1 MTHNDNDELE
11 AKATAYLK
19 GLLSQATK
27 VPVGRVDAHRAFESF
42 GIDSVMAMTMTA
54 ELEAVLGSL
63 PKTLFFEFRD
73 LHGLARHLLATH
85 RPALLRLLGGAEEE
99 TPAPAGR
106 PRKAVPGGAAQAK
119 GVPGGAVPRKPLTS
133 SRWATRFEA
142 PAPARRPEPARAP
155 EPAPPAGPDAS
166 RVLDIA
172 IIGLSGRYPQAR
184 TLDEFWANLAAG
196 RDSVTEIPADRW
208 DHRAYFDPDKDAP
221 GKTYSKW
228 GGFVDGVAEFDPLFF
243 HISPS
248 EAELMDPQE
257 RLFLQCAYETVED
270 AGYTPAGLNAPSENG
285 AVPNIGVYVGV
296 MYEEYQLYGAQEQ
309 ALGRP
314 VALSG
319 NPSAV
324 ANRVSYYF
332 DFRGPSMSV
341 DTMCSSS
348 LSAIQLACQ
357 SIRSGVCEVAL
368 AGGVNLSVHPN
379 KYLMLGQGKFVSSK
393 GRCESFGKGGDGY
406 VPGEGVGA
414 VLLKPLARA
423 VADGDRIHGVIRG
436 IAVNHGGRTNG
447 YAVPSPL
454 AQARSITDAWQQAG
468 VDPRAVSYIEAHG
481 TGTALGDP
489 IEISGLTKAFRQHTQ
504 DDRFCAIGSV
514 KSNIGHCES
523 AAGIS
528 GLTKVLLQMR
538 HGKLAPSLH
547 SAELNPHIDFD
558 GTPFTVQQT
567 LADWQRPV
575 LTVDGAER
583 ELPRIAGISS
593 FGAGGSNAHLVVEE
607 YRAEPAAAAETGSG
621 APVLVV
627 LSARSADRLAEKAR
641 RLADW
646 IEAKGLSDADLP
658 SLARTLQV
666 GREAMRERLGVVV
679 DSLPGLV
686 ARLTAFAAGEEAE
699 GLVRGRASGDSEAL
713 ARLAADE
720 RLDDA
725 LAGRDLATLL
735 DLWVRGVT
743 VDWTGLDDGEAPAR
757 IALPAYPF
765 SRDRYWIDTSRTAAA
780 VAGTPVEQAPPAL
793 VFTESWEPEALPAGP
808 AAAPRTLVCLCAD
821 RDVQEELARAAR
833 SLDPATTLV
842 FVTRGEAFRKTS
854 DHSYEVDARE
864 AGDCVRAFEEIG
876 AQYGPVDALL
886 NLWAPADGAGPAAY
900 PATVHLLRAVA
911 AAGLTVRRILQAGEF
926 RDGTEE
932 AYLESWLGFERSLGR
947 VLSGVGFTAVLED
960 ARDGDGRTAPGDWF
974 ARLLDE
980 LTAAEPAS
988 ALYRGGVRHVSKVRP
1003 STPGA
1008 GKDLLKQRGTYLVTG
1023 GLGGLGLLFAEHLAR
1038 TRSARLV
1045 LTGRSPLDAR
1055 REQLIAR
1062 IEALGGEVLYGR
1074 ADVADR
1080 EAVRAVVTA
1089 AHERFGAIDGVIHAA
1104 GVAGQGSLLTSDAR
1118 EFRDRLASKV
1128 DGTLVLDEVLAGEP
1142 LDFVCYFSST
1152 SAVLGDF
1159 GSCDYAVGNRFQ
1171 TAYAR
1176 HRDQLVRQGSLSGAT
1191 VAVNWPLW
1199 RDGGMGFADAQ
1210 GAELYL
1216 ASSGLRLL
1224 DREEGI
1230 ALFERLLGQGST
1242 QQLVLAGEPDRV
1254 RRLLGVDRAPAGRE
1268 RPATPAVPAAPAA
1281 PATTTTAHT
1290 ALVPGSEHVDLDALV
1305 LSDLETMIGETLRVP
1320 REQIHA
1326 DENLSHL
1333 GFDSVN
1339 LAKLAGAMSRHFG
1352 FEVLPSVFFSHPTPQ
1367 RLVAHLVAEQQEALR
1382 ARYTARPERPAAAAP
1397 EVTAAPEAERAAR
1410 PAPARRRS
1418 EQDGPEA
1425 IAVIGMSGRFPAARS
1440 VDELWSILERGRD
1453 VLSPVPEDRRAD
1465 WSDPQAQD
1473 PERTRVGFVPGIAEF
1488 DPAFFE
1494 ISPREAQSMD
1504 PRQRLLLQ
1512 EAWRALEDAGY
1523 GERRLRDEQIGMF
1536 VGAEQGDYLH
1546 LTQGEGSITAQHEA
1560 IMASRL
1566 AYLLDFSGPVL
1577 AINTACS
1584 SGLAAAHQACASL
1597 RSGECDAAVV
1607 AGVNL
1612 ATTSR
1617 VFAETSKAGM
1627 LSESGVCHAFDTRA
1641 DGMVLG
1647 EAVAV
1652 VVLKRLSQAEADG
1665 DNVLAVIRGSG
1676 MNYDGRTNGITAPN
1690 GAAQA
1695 NLYRSVYRRHGID
1708 AGRIEHIVAHGTGT
1722 RLGDPVEVNALNEV
1736 FKERTGRAGYCALTS
1751 TKTNVGHTLAAS
1763 GVVSLIA
1770 LVQSLRHGVIP
1781 ASLHCEQDSDYI
1793 AWKESPFYV
1802 NKAAKAW
1809 PAGAEGT
1816 RLGAV
1821 SSFGMSGTN
1830 VHMVV
1835 ESHRAAGRPA
1845 PTAEAPAR
1853 LLVLSAKTPESL
1865 DERIR
1870 ELREALRAGDFD
1882 ATRLGDAAYTLLEG
1896 RQHFAHR
1903 CALVVG
1909 DAGDALAALDAA
1921 ARGEELPAVRRGE
1934 VPRDRKDRSLL
1945 DIQAQALLTELAAP
1959 GIPAAKHRD
1968 VLAALAALYCQGAT
1982 PDWQKLFAGERPHL
1996 TALPGYPFSRK
2007 RYWATQQRPVAAE
2020 PVAPVAAVALTP
2032 VAPAP
2037 AAPVAPAAPAA
2048 PVKAGT
2054 AGRAKI
2060 VLQSPGVKASAP
2072 TSPVA
2077 KPRNVR
2083 LGELGRPAERPAP
2096 VASPVVADP
2105 AAVSPVAAGSAVAV
2119 QPPAAPV
2126 RSTSVLR
2133 QELRA
2138 GLAEALY
2145 LPESDIDLNRN
2156 FIELG
2161 LDSIVGVEWIKTL
2174 NKKYG
2179 TALTAARL
2187 YDYPTVREF
2196 ADFLNGEMAASAP
2209 EPAPVPV
2216 PVPVV
2221 EPAPAPVAEP
2231 APVVAGPA
2239 PVAAAQ
2245 PAPVVARPVRP
2256 KSVLID
2262 ELRSS
2267 LAEALF
2273 LESGEI
2279 DAGRNFVELGM
2290 DSIIGVEWVKT
2301 INRMYGT
2308 SLTATRLYDYATLR
2322 ELAGHLETQIP
2333 APAEPAAVQPAPA
2346 PAPVAP
2352 AAPAASAEP
2361 APAAPAAPVTPVAPA
2376 PAVSTPAVSTPAP
2389 APAPAAREAAPPAVR
2404 TGNRAAVIGMS
2415 GRYPG
2420 AENLRQ
2426 YWDNLSN
2433 GRNSVREVPP
2443 SRWDVAQYYDPRPG
2457 QKGRTTCKWLGYL
2470 EDADCFDPLFFNISP
2485 LEAEGLDPQQRLFLQ
2500 EAYRAFEDAGY
2511 DPQSLSRKKCGVFLG
2526 ISGNEYSFLV
2536 FRNGAETNAA
2546 TSSSNAIA
2554 ASRIAYFLNLKG
2566 PAIAID
2572 TACSSSLVAL
2582 HLAQQALASHEIDI
2596 ALVGGVSLYLL
2607 PDTYVGMSEA
2617 GMLSPHGQC
2626 RSFDNGADGFVPGEG
2641 VGALVLKRLGDAE
2654 ADHDHVYGVVAA
2666 SGTNQDG
2673 KTNGI
2678 TAPSANSQME
2688 LVRSVYDRHGI
2699 DAASIGYVE
2708 MHGTGTKLGDP
2719 IELDALGTVYRE
2731 RGVPTGSCAIGSVKS
2746 NIGHTSAAAGVAGVH
2761 KALLSMRHGLLV
2773 PSLNF
2778 ETPNEH
2784 FDFAHSPFRVN
2795 TRLEPWEPQAGRAP
2809 RRAAVSSFGFSGTN
2823 AHVVLEE
2830 YRNA

>member
-1 MTHNDNDELE
+1 M
-11 AKATAYLK
+11 
-19 GLLSQATK
+19 
-27 VPVGRVDAHRAFESF
+27 
-42 GIDSVMAMTMTA
+42 
-54 ELEAVLGSL
+54 
-63 PKTLFFEFRD
+63 
-73 LHGLARHLLATH
+73 
-85 RPALLRLLGGAEEE
+85 
-99 TPAPAGR
+99 
-106 PRKAVPGGAAQAK
+106 
-119 GVPGGAVPRKPLTS
+119 
-133 SRWATRFEA
+133 
-142 PAPARRPEPARAP
+142 
-155 EPAPPAGPDAS
+155 
-166 RVLDIA
+166 
-172 IIGLSGRYPQAR
+172 
-184 TLDEFWANLAAG
+184 
-196 RDSVTEIPADRW
+196 
-208 DHRAYFDPDKDAP
+208 
-221 GKTYSKW
+221 
-228 GGFVDGVAEFDPLFF
+228 
-243 HISPS
+243 
-248 EAELMDPQE
+248 
-257 RLFLQCAYETVED
+257 
-270 AGYTPAGLNAPSENG
+270 
-285 AVPNIGVYVGV
+285 
-296 MYEEYQLYGAQEQ
+296 
-309 ALGRP
+309 
-314 VALSG
+314 
-319 NPSAV
+319 
-324 ANRVSYYF
+324 
-332 DFRGPSMSV
+332 
-341 DTMCSSS
+341 
-348 LSAIQLACQ
+348 
-357 SIRSGVCEVAL
+357 
-368 AGGVNLSVHPN
+368 
-379 KYLMLGQGKFVSSK
+379 
-393 GRCESFGKGGDGY
+393 
-406 VPGEGVGA
+406 
-414 VLLKPLARA
+414 
-423 VADGDRIHGVIRG
+423 
-436 IAVNHGGRTNG
+436 
-447 YAVPSPL
+447 
-454 AQARSITDAWQQAG
+454 
-468 VDPRAVSYIEAHG
+468 
-481 TGTALGDP
+481 
-489 IEISGLTKAFRQHTQ
+489 
-504 DDRFCAIGSV
+504 
-514 KSNIGHCES
+514 
-523 AAGIS
+523 
-528 GLTKVLLQMR
+528 
-538 HGKLAPSLH
+538 
-547 SAELNPHIDFD
+547 
-558 GTPFTVQQT
+558 
-567 LADWQRPV
+567 
-575 LTVDGAER
+575 
-583 ELPRIAGISS
+583 
-593 FGAGGSNAHLVVEE
+593 
-607 YRAEPAAAAETGSG
+607 
-621 APVLVV
+621 
-627 LSARSADRLAEKAR
+627 
-641 RLADW
+641 
-646 IEAKGLSDADLP
+646 
-658 SLARTLQV
+658 
-666 GREAMRERLGVVV
+666 
-679 DSLPGLV
+679 
-686 ARLTAFAAGEEAE
+686 
-699 GLVRGRASGDSEAL
+699 
-713 ARLAADE
+713 
-720 RLDDA
+720 
-725 LAGRDLATLL
+725 
-735 DLWVRGVT
+735 
-743 VDWTGLDDGEAPAR
+743 
-757 IALPAYPF
+757 
-765 SRDRYWIDTSRTAAA
+765 
-780 VAGTPVEQAPPAL
+780 
-793 VFTESWEPEALPAGP
+793 
-808 AAAPRTLVCLCAD
+808 
-821 RDVQEELARAAR
+821 
-833 SLDPATTLV
+833 
-842 FVTRGEAFRKTS
+842 
-854 DHSYEVDARE
+854 
-864 AGDCVRAFEEIG
+864 
-876 AQYGPVDALL
+876 
-886 NLWAPADGAGPAAY
+886 
-900 PATVHLLRAVA
+900 
-911 AAGLTVRRILQAGEF
+911 
-926 RDGTEE
+926 
-932 AYLESWLGFERSLGR
+932 
-947 VLSGVGFTAVLED
+947 
-960 ARDGDGRTAPGDWF
+960 
-974 ARLLDE
+974 
-980 LTAAEPAS
+980 
-988 ALYRGGVRHVSKVRP
+988 LYRGGVRHVGRVRP

-1008 GKDLLKQRGTYLVTG
+1008 GRDLLEQRGTYLITG
-1023 GLGGLGLLFAEHLAR
+1023 GLGGLGLLLAEHLAR

-1045 LTGRSPLDAR
+1045 LTGRSPLDAG

-1074 ADVADR
+1074 ADAADR
-1080 EAVRAVVTA
+1080 EAMSAVVSA
-1089 AHERFGAIDGVIHAA
+1089 AHERFGAIDGVVHAA
-1104 GVAGQGSLLTSDAR
+1104 GVAGQGSLLTNDAG
-1118 EFRDRLASKV
+1118 EFLGRLAPKV
-1128 DGTLVLDEVLAGEP
+1128 DGTLALDDVLAGEP

-1176 HRDQLVRQGSLSGAT
+1176 HRDELVRQGALSGAT

-1199 RDGGMGFADAQ
+1199 REGGMGFADAQ

-1230 ALFERLLGQGST
+1230 ALFERLLGQGRT
-1242 QQLVLAGEPDRV
+1242 QHLVLAGDPDRV
-1254 RRLLGVDRAPAGRE
+1254 RRLLGVDRAPA
-1268 RPATPAVPAAPAA
+1268 APAAPAA
-1281 PATTTTAHT
+1281 QAAPAMNAAHT

-1352 FEVLPSVFFSHPTPQ
+1352 FDVLPSVFFSHPTPQ
-1367 RLVAHLVAEQQEALR
+1367 RLVGHLVTEQQDALR
-1382 ARYTARPERPAAAAP
+1382 ARYSAQSRRPAAAAADP
-1397 EVTAAPEAERAAR
+1397 AATTAGVGAAATTTDVGAAAAEPADR
-1410 PAPARRRS
+1410 PAPAPAHS
-1418 EQDGPEA
+1418 AQDGPEA

-1440 VDELWSILERGRD
+1440 VDEFWSILEQGRD

-1473 PERTRVGFVPGIAEF
+1473 PDRVRVGFVPGIAEF
-1488 DPAFFE
+1488 DPGFFE
-1494 ISPREAQSMD
+1494 ISPREAQTMD

-1523 GERRLRDEQIGMF
+1523 GDRRLRDGQIGMF

-1584 SGLAAAHQACASL
+1584 SGLVAAHQACASL

-1627 LSESGVCHAFDTRA
+1627 LSESGVCHAFDSRA

-1665 DNVLAVIRGSG
+1665 DNIVAVIRGSG

-1695 NLYRSVYRRHGID
+1695 NLYRSVHRRHRID
-1708 AGRIEHIVAHGTGT
+1708 AGRIGHIVAHGTGT

-1736 FKERTGRAGYCALTS
+1736 FKEHTGLAGTCALTS
-1751 TKTNVGHTLAAS
+1751 TKPNVGHTLAAS

-1793 AWKESPFYV
+1793 AWKDSPFYV

-1809 PAGAEGT
+1809 PAGPEGT

-1835 ESHRAAGRPA
+1835 ESYRADARTA
-1845 PTAEAPAR
+1845 TAAEAPAR
-1853 LLVLSAKTPESL
+1853 LLVLSAKTSEAL

-1882 ATRLGDAAYTLLEG
+1882 AARLGDAAYTLLEG

-1909 DAGDALAALDAA
+1909 DAAGALAALDAA
-1921 ARGEELPAVRRGE
+1921 ARGEEKPTVHRGE
-1934 VPRDRKDRSLL
+1934 VPRDRADRSLL
-1945 DIQAQALLTELAAP
+1945 DIQAQALLAELAVP
-1959 GIPAAKHRD
+1959 GVPAAKYRD

-1982 PDWQKLFAGERPHL
+1982 PDWQKLFADGRPSL

-2007 RYWATQQRPVAAE
+2007 RYWAARQRPAAAQPAAPAPGPALAPVPPVAPRT
-2020 PVAPVAAVALTP
+2020 PVAPVA
-2032 VAPAP
+2032 PAP
-2037 AAPVAPAAPAA
+2037 VVPEVPGAV
-2048 PVKAGT
+2048 
-2054 AGRAKI
+2054 GRAKI
-2060 VLQSPGVKASAP
+2060 VLRSPGAGVTASL
-2072 TSPVA
+2072 SPVA

-2083 LGELGRPAERPAP
+2083 LGELGGRAAQPASVVNPVVVNPAP
-2096 VASPVVADP
+2096 AAKPAAVASPAP
-2105 AAVSPVAAGSAVAV
+2105 ASPVPAG
-2119 QPPAAPV
+2119 QPPAGPV

-2196 ADFLNGEMAASAP
+2196 ADFLQSEAAASAP
-2209 EPAPVPV
+2209 EPQPVPVAEPEPQPVPV
-2216 PVPVV
+2216 PEPV
-2221 EPAPAPVAEP
+2221 PAPTPVAVRP
-2231 APVVAGPA
+2231 
-2239 PVAAAQ
+2239 
-2245 PAPVVARPVRP
+2245 ARPR
-2256 KSVLID
+2256 SVLVD

-2322 ELAGHLETQIP
+2322 ELAGHLEAQIP
-2333 APAEPAAVQPAPA
+2333 APAEPAAEVGPAPA

-2352 AAPAASAEP
+2352 VAAVPVAVVVP
-2361 APAAPAAPVTPVAPA
+2361 VAPAAPTAPVASVPAAPVAPVTPVAPVRPVTPVA
-2376 PAVSTPAVSTPAP
+2376 PVAAVPADLPAP
-2389 APAPAAREAAPPAVR
+2389 APAGPEPAPGAVR
-2404 TGNRAAVIGMS
+2404 RGDRAAVIGMS

-2433 GRNSVREVPP
+2433 GRNSVREVPA

-2457 QKGRTTCKWLGYL
+2457 RKGRTSCKWLGYL

-2688 LVRSVYDRHGI
+2688 LVRSVYDRNGI

-2731 RGVPTGSCAIGSVKS
+2731 RGVATNACAIGSVKS

-2761 KALLSMRHGLLV
+2761 KALLSMRHGRLV
-2773 PSLNF
+2773 PSLHF

-2784 FDFAHSPFRVN
+2784 FDFARSPFRVN
-2795 TRLEPWEPQAGRAP
+2795 TRLEPWEPQDGRAP

-2830 YRNA
+2830 YPNA